1 MEDSVTDLQQ
11 WIDKNTYH
19 HSQFWDLK
27 KLVEAKEK
35 HGLTI
40 SLCLPTLN
48 EEKTIGKEVILFKSE
63 LVNRYPLLD
72 EIAVIDSGSDDK
84 TLEVAK
90 TYGADTYLS
99 ADILPHL
106 EPKMG
111 KGENLW
117 KAIHQL
123 KGDIIVYVDAD
134 ISNIHP
140 RFVYGLVAPLIYRE
154 EVKYVKAFYDR
165 PLAVSGGVRNSG
177 GGRVTEILVRPLFSL
192 FFPELTTII
201 QPLSGEYAVRREV
214 LEQIAFPIGY
224 GVETSHL
231 IDVHNKFGLEAFAQ
245 TDLDKRVH
253 ENKPTISLGKMS
265 FGILQT
271 FLKRAQSLGKFENVD
286 HETILRQFQV
296 TKSQYQQN
304 EISIVEE
311 ERPPMIEIEEY
322 RKKFKK

>member
-1 MEDSVTDLQQ
+1 VKKLKQ
-11 WIDKNTYH
+11 WIDDNTYH

-27 KLVEAKEK
+27 KLVEKKERNNI
-35 HGLTI
+35 TI

-48 EEKTIGKEVILFKSE
+48 EEKTIGKEVVIFKSE
-63 LVNRYPLLD
+63 LADRYPLLD
-72 EIAVIDSGSDDK
+72 EIAVIDSGSEDK
-84 TLEVAK
+84 TREIAENF
-90 TYGADTYLS
+90 GADVYL
-99 ADILPHL
+99 ADEILPGV
-106 EPKMG
+106 EQKKG

-117 KAIHQL
+117 KAIYQL

-165 PLAVSGGVRNSG
+165 PLAVSGSVRPSG
-177 GGRVTEILVRPLFSL
+177 GGRVTEILIRPLFSL
-192 FFPELTTII
+192 YFPELTGII

-214 LEQIAFPIGY
+214 LEKINFPIGY

-231 IDVHNKFGLEAFAQ
+231 IDVYTKYGLDAFAQ
-245 TDLDKRVH
+245 TDLDQRVH
-253 ENKPTISLGKMS
+253 ENQPTHALGKMA

-271 FLKRAQSLGKFENVD
+271 FIRRAKALDIIKDINDSEK
-286 HETILRQFQV
+286 ILRQTQAKDNTYEQV
-296 TKSQYQQN
+296 
-304 EISIVEE
+304 ELEIVEE

-322 RKKFKK
+322 RKKFNR